1 MTIVT
6 PLARHVLETLRPIP
20 NYPKPG
26 IIFQDITPVL
36 RDGPLFRAVIEA
48 MADSFRDQ
56 DVSHVVGIEARGF
69 IFGGAIAANLGA
81 GFVPAR
87 KPGKLPWERVA
98 ESYDLEYGTDA
109 LECHRDG
116 LPASARVLIVDD
128 VLATGG
134 TARAAGQLVRALD
147 GEVVGWSFLLEIAG
161 LGGLE
166 KLHGAPSHVLAR
178 R

>member
-6 PLARHVLETLRPIP
+6 PLARHVLDTLRPIP

-48 MADSFRDQ
+48 MSDPFREQ
-56 DVSHVVGIEARGF
+56 DVTHVVGIEARGF
-69 IFGGAIAANLGA
+69 ILGGAIAANLGA

-98 ESYDLEYGTDA
+98 EEYDLEYGKDT
-109 LECHRDG
+109 LEMHEAAIQTGD
-116 LPASARVLIVDD
+116 RVVIVDD
-128 VLATGG
+128 VIATGG
-134 TARAAGQLVRALD
+134 TALATATLV
-147 GEVVGWSFLLEIAG
+147 EQ
-161 LGGLE
+161 LGGKVEAFGFIIELTFLPGRE
-166 KLHGAPSHVLAR
+166 KLAGYHVESLIKY
-178 R
+178 